1 MWPFNRRAV
10 AHRTFGQIHPV
21 RNGRFWKA
29 QVSFEALKDPVELQ
43 INGFMSALHEL
54 AANVQERSG
63 VECRLE
69 CPETVL
75 IRNHVV
81 ATHLF
86 RIAQEAINNALKHGK
101 ARRVVVALK
110 PADGKMKMTVTDDGL
125 GFQAGFPRGTGMGLQ
140 IMKYRAAMAEA
151 VLEVASEPGA
161 GTTVTCV
168 FARNL

>member
-1 MWPFNRRAV
+1 
-10 AHRTFGQIHPV
+10 
-21 RNGRFWKA
+21 
-29 QVSFEALKDPVELQ
+29 
-43 INGFMSALHEL
+43 MSALHEL
-54 AANVQERSG
+54 AANVQERFG
-63 VECRLE
+63 IECRLE

-75 IRNHVV
+75 IRNHVM

-110 PADGKMKMTVTDDGL
+110 PAEGKIKLTVTDDGL
-125 GFQAGFPRGTGMGLQ
+125 GFKAGVPPGAGMALQ

-151 VLEVASEPGA
+151 VLDVASGPGA

-168 FARNL
+168 FDRNL